1 MKRKICSAAT
11 LPQKRPS
18 AQKLQTAAY
27 EARRAQV
34 VLSNAT
40 SAVKSLP
47 EIAGVTGY
55 ISDEQMQTLLQA
67 QDILYELST
76 NLLRVADRFESNT

>member
-11 LPQKRPS
+11 LPQKRPTS
-18 AQKLQTAAY
+18 QKLEAAAF
-27 EARRAQV
+27 EARRAQNRLADV
-34 VLSNAT
+34 IRQLDH
-40 SAVKSLP
+40 LP
-47 EIAGVTGY
+47 KPDGVTGY
-55 ISDEQMQTLLQA
+55 LSDEQKQILLQA